1 MAKLLIVEDEG
12 VVAWHIQEA
21 LENLGHTVVASVS
34 SGKKAIEI
42 AAETKPDLVLMDI
55 RLKGDIDGI
64 EAAQEINNRF
74 NTPIIYLTAYADDN
88 TLERALTTNPS
99 GYVIKPFQEKELRT
113 TIEIALRRHRLET
126 DLEERKE

>member
-21 LENLGHTVVASVS
+21 LENLGHTVVASVA
-34 SGKKAIEI
+34 SGNKAIEI
-42 AAETKPDLVLMDI
+42 AAETQPDLVLMDI

-64 EAAQEINNRF
+64 EAAREIKARF
-74 NTPIIYLTAYADDN
+74 HTPIIYLTAYSDDH

-99 GYVIKPFQEKELRT
+99 GYLIKPFQEKELRT
-113 TIEIALRRHRLET
+113 TLEIALRRHHLEAY
-126 DLEERKE
+126 L